1 MSPAP
6 ADPVDHTPPDPVDHP
21 ECDPDVAWTS
31 GNVAEAFPGVCTP
44 LGFSFMHAP
53 VELALRAAFRDI
65 GVFTDAQVYQ
75 PDRVEEQFWTAF
87 AGRAAANM
95 DQFRALADLTPGTSA
110 TAVEQQLFGY
120 VRPGTVDRNSYRR
133 YPTIAVRAPW
143 VVARLAGRHDAH
155 FGELRRWRG
164 ATLPGV
170 PALDRDGCLLVLAD
184 ARARFQE
191 MMRLHFLA
199 SFVGTG
205 VVAKLTGTAEAVGG
219 PALVA
224 RLLSGVGSDEN
235 HVAADLWELAHSR
248 LEQAEFLDRH
258 GYHGPNE
265 GQLDSVSWREAPEL
279 LDARLADYRLM
290 GDASPRAPRLRSAA
304 QRADRARA
312 AAELAAAVPPPRR
325 PAARLLVRLSG
336 RFLAL
341 REQGKAGYLI
351 SFDVARA
358 ATRRLG
364 ALLVDGGVLAEPGDV
379 FFLTDGELRAPD
391 AGRAAAA
398 LVPARRS
405 AYLTR
410 QGQRLPDSWCGVP
423 EPIVVGTDGA
433 GGPGAP
439 AGTVLDGVGAGGGV
453 VEGRARVVTD
463 PEKTELDD
471 GDLLVC
477 EATDPSWIALFVVAA
492 GVVTDL
498 GGMLSHGAIVAR
510 ELGIPCVVGTRTASR
525 AIRDGQRIRVDGERG
540 VVELLD

>member
-1 MSPAP
+1 M
-6 ADPVDHTPPDPVDHP
+6 
-21 ECDPDVAWTS
+21 AWTS

-65 GVFTDAQVYQ
+65 GVFTAAQVYQ
-75 PDRVEEQFWTAF
+75 PTRVEEQFWTAF

-133 YPTIAVRAPW
+133 YPAIAVKAPA
-143 VVARLAGRHDAH
+143 VVARLGARHDAH
-155 FGELRRWRG
+155 FAELRRWRT

-170 PALDRDGCLLVLAD
+170 PALDRGGCLLVLAG
-184 ARARFQE
+184 ARARFEE

-199 SFVGTG
+199 SFVGNG
-205 VVAKLTGTAEAVGG
+205 VVERLTATAEAVGG

-235 HVAADLWELAHSR
+235 QVAADLWDLAHGR
-248 LEQAEFLDRH
+248 LEQTVFLDRH

-265 GQLDSVSWREAPEL
+265 GQLDSVSWREVPEL
-279 LDARLADYRLM
+279 LDARLADYRTM
-290 GDASPRAPRLRSAA
+290 GDASPRAPRLRSAT

-312 AAELAAAVPPPRR
+312 AAELAAALPLPKRPP
-325 PAARLLVRLSG
+325 ARLLVHLSG

-358 ATRRLG
+358 AARRLG
-364 ALLVDGGVLAEPGDV
+364 ALLSDAGVLARPADV
-379 FFLTDGELRAPD
+379 FFLTEAELRAPD
-391 AGRAAAA
+391 AGRAAA
-398 LVPARRS
+398 LVPARRA
-405 AYLTR
+405 AYLER
-410 QGQRLPDSWCGVP
+410 QGQRLPDAWCGVP
-423 EPIVVGTDGA
+423 EAVAVVTEGA
-433 GGPGAP
+433 SGPGSP
-439 AGTVLDGVGAGGGV
+439 AGTVLTGVGAGGGV

-463 PEKTELDD
+463 PEKTELDE
-471 GDLLVC
+471 GDVLVC
-477 EATDPSWIALFVVAA
+477 EATDPSWISLFVVAA

>member
-1 MSPAP
+1 VSLAP
-6 ADPVDHTPPDPVDHP
+6 ADPVDPTDPVDHP

-65 GVFTDAQVYQ
+65 GVFTDAQVYR
-75 PDRVEEQFWTAF
+75 PDRVEQQFWTAF

-133 YPTIAVRAPW
+133 YPAIAVRAPR
-143 VVARLAGRHDAH
+143 VVATLAARHDAH
-155 FGELRRWRG
+155 FAELRRWRV

-170 PALDRDGCLLVLAD
+170 AALDREGCLRAMAD

-199 SFVGTG
+199 SFVGNG
-205 VVAKLTGTAEAVGG
+205 VVARLTATAEAVGG
-219 PALVA
+219 PALAA

-235 HVAADLWELAHSR
+235 HVAADLWELAHGR
-248 LEQAEFLDRH
+248 LAEAEFLARH

-265 GQLDSVSWREAPEL
+265 GQLDSVCWRENPEL
-279 LDARLADYRLM
+279 LAARLADYRTM
-290 GDASPRAPRLRSAA
+290 GDASERAPGLRSAA

-312 AAELAAAVPPPRR
+312 ADELAAALSLPKR
-325 PAARLLVRLSG
+325 PAARLLVRLAG

-351 SFDVARA
+351 TFDVARA
-358 ATRRLG
+358 AARRLG
-364 ALLVDGGVLAEPGDV
+364 VLLADAGALAAPGDV
-379 FFLTDGELRAPD
+379 FFLTDAELRAPD
-391 AGRAAAA
+391 EGRAAAA
-398 LVPARRS
+398 LVPARR
-405 AYLTR
+405 ARYLDR
-410 QGQRLPDSWCGVP
+410 QGQRLPDAWCGVP
-423 EPIVVGTDGA
+423 EPITVPSEGA
-433 GGPGAP
+433 RGPGAP
-439 AGTVLDGVGAGGGV
+439 AGTVLTGVGAGGGV

-463 PEKTELDD
+463 PEKTELDE

-477 EATDPSWIALFVVAA
+477 EATDPSWISLFVVAG

-525 AIRDGQRIRVDGERG
+525 TVRDGQRIRVDGERG
-540 VVELLD
+540 TVELLD